1 MKPLQPRQ
9 AAAKRPTKPSSS
21 AAFSYYASGRS
32 AESKKHTI
40 HPTGW
45 LQKTWVRNLPS
56 IVALSVLLVIVLY
69 CLGLSTN
76 QPKVI
81 LSGSGAGLRPVAVY
95 QAGAQQILNQSLLS
109 RTKFTINT
117 AGFQQDFQDRFPE
130 VSQVSL
136 GLPLIGRR
144 PVVSIVA
151 AQPEIILTSNNQAY
165 VIDKRG
171 KAIMTAADLSLPAR
185 QKLPVINDQSG
196 LQVKVGQTVLSSQN
210 IRFVMIVL
218 EQLGAKQLS
227 TSTITLPAIPHQL
240 NIGISGQP
248 YIIKFDFDSDA
259 REAVGSFL
267 ATKQYLD
274 QKQVVPAA
282 YVDVRVDGRVYYK

>member
-259 REAVGSFL
+259 
-267 ATKQYLD
+267 
-274 QKQVVPAA
+274 
-282 YVDVRVDGRVYYK
+282 